1 MKRLIGLLIA
11 RIFAVLCMIG
21 VPALI
26 LYTTYDAFMTYN
38 EDGMSLM
45 EGFGIFALGGAFVF
59 FTVITWV
66 LALEAILWEPSKKKD
81 KKTEED
87 V

>member
-1 MKRLIGLLIA
+1 MKRLIGLLIL

-26 LYTTYDAFMTYN
+26 LYSAYDVFVTYN
-38 EDGMSLM
+38 EDGMTML
-45 EGFGIFALGGAFVF
+45 EGAGIFALGGAFVF

-66 LALEAILWEPSKKKD
+66 LAIIAILEPSKNEDKKD
-81 KKTEED
+81 
-87 V
+87 